1 MNFLNLTT
9 SVSCSNTTLNISE
22 YQVILLKRT
31 VVHNLIAVTIR
42 PGTLV
47 TLPVPSGSYCVL
59 ELPTNTDL
67 IYSDVRYANEL
78 DIVDPVV
85 ITTTDNISVTS
96 ITTTDDGI
104 IIPTFAA
111 AIIVGKSRMPYLTLE
126 HFTW

>member
-9 SVSCSNTTLNISE
+9 SVSLNISE

-31 VVHNLIAVTIR
+31 VAHNLIAVTIR

-67 IYSDVRYANEL
+67 MYSEVRYANEL

-85 ITTTDNISVTS
+85 IITTDKSV
-96 ITTTDDGI
+96 
-104 IIPTFAA
+104 
-111 AIIVGKSRMPYLTLE
+111 L
-126 HFTW
+126 

>member
-22 YQVILLKRT
+22 YQVILLKQT

-59 ELPTNTDL
+59 ELPTNTV
-67 IYSDVRYANEL
+67 YSEVRYASEL

-85 ITTTDNISVTS
+85 ITITDNNSVTS

-111 AIIVGKSRMPYLTLE
+111 AIIVGKSSLTGC
-126 HFTW
+126 HI